1 MNLPFVS
8 VVIPVLNGETKIET
22 CLTAL
27 AQQDYPS
34 DRFEIIIVDNGST
47 DDTVKILKEFKVRF
61 YTRKERGRSRALNT
75 GIENA
80 RGEIICTT
88 DISCQPEP
96 QWISSIINSFKNSDV
111 GCVAGEI
118 RLLKANDKEIIKF
131 QERCDYI
138 SPFLALNRK
147 KPPFLPF
154 SDGANAS
161 FRKSVFDEI
170 GLFDESFIKGADV
183 EICYRI
189 FVLTGYKIIF
199 NRQALVWEPGEP
211 TLKELL
217 KQRFRMGIGWN
228 LMQMKYPSLYRNN
241 NDFSLRKVYWR
252 VYNLSRKLRHILVS
266 NFYGRFNLKAKSG
279 AYDTNVKLLMGIS
292 QMLGRFYGWW
302 YLRAKNIRPVPVDKA
317 ITEAFLSSGGDVSH
331 RVIVTG

>member
-1 MNLPFVS
+1 MHSPFVS
-8 VVIPVLNGETKIET
+8 VVIPVLNGEAEIEA
-22 CLTAL
+22 CLAAL
-27 AQQDYPS
+27 AQQDYPP

-47 DDTVKILKEFKVRF
+47 DDTVKVLKKFKVRL
-61 YTRKERGRSRALNT
+61 YTRQERGRSCALNT
-75 GIENA
+75 GIEHA

-96 QWISSIINSFKNSDV
+96 QWISSVINSFKDSDV

-118 RLLKANDKEIIKF
+118 RLLKTNDKEIIKF
-131 QERCDYI
+131 QERCNYM
-138 SPFLALNRK
+138 SAFLALNRK

-161 FRKSVFDEI
+161 FRKIVFEEI

-183 EICYRI
+183 EICYRM
-189 FVLTGYKIIF
+189 FVLTSYKIVF

-211 TLKELL
+211 TLKDLL
-217 KQRFRMGIGWN
+217 RQRFRMGIGWN
-228 LMQMKYPSLYRNN
+228 LMQMKYPSLYQNN

-252 VYNLSRKLRHILVS
+252 VYNLLRKLRYMLAS
-266 NFYGRFNLKAKSG
+266 NFYGWFYLKTKSE
-279 AYDTNVKLLMGIS
+279 AYDANVKFLMGIS
-292 QMLGRFYGWW
+292 QTLGRFYGWW
-302 YLRAKNIRPVPVDKA
+302 YLRAKNIRPVPVDKS
-317 ITEAFLSSGGDVSH
+317 ITETFLSSGGDVSH